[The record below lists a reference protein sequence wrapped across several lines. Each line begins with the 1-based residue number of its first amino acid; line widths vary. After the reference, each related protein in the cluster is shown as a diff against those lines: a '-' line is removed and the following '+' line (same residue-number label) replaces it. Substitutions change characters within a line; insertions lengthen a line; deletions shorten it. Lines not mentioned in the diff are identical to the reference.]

1 MKIMNDLEKKL
12 AESAE
17 CANKELRKMK
27 GCQVCKNVE
36 AKFIDEQLM
45 YICKIKNENV
55 IHKCGFMCPN
65 WK

>member
-1 MKIMNDLEKKL
+1 MNDMENKL
-12 AESAE
+12 AENAKIAE
-17 CANKELRKMK
+17 QNLRKMK
-27 GCQVCKNVE
+27 GCQACKNVE

>member
-1 MKIMNDLEKKL
+1 MNDKEKEL
-12 AESAE
+12 AENAKIAE
-17 CANKELRKMK
+17 QNLRKMK
-27 GCQVCKNVE
+27 GCQACGNVE
-36 AKFIDEQLM
+36 AKFIDYQLM